1 MKIKITKTS
10 HRLPLITLLTVAG
23 GILPYYTNAAT
34 RAWSGITGG
43 NWSIG
48 GAGGNWTEVATPVN
62 NDVLVFIG
70 TTNATTN
77 NDIANL
83 TVGNANN
90 SNTTIALQ
98 FPNTGDGESFNLSGA
113 AINLNGAINSGR
125 EGVSPRY

>member
-1 MKIKITKTS
+1 M
-10 HRLPLITLLTVAG
+10 
-23 GILPYYTNAAT
+23 
-34 RAWSGITGG
+34 
-43 NWSIG
+43 
-48 GAGGNWTEVATPVN
+48 N